1 MFKCRSKLNR
11 GLFAPPDEA
20 IHNCFTGLA
29 GCKMNMTGLGRIY
42 SSLKYQI
49 LMDNSFFAYLQQLEM
64 LVFFSG
70 YPLVYLLMNSIGS
83 MKAVQEK
90 TKKRLLSVL
99 PYAYALTGTL
109 FLGFELKNAFPDFAI
124 GHILQRI
131 QNPFLFCWSLLSLIF
146 WIPLFSR
153 IRVLSFLHSLIFF
166 FLVISDILKQ
176 NAISFT
182 DNSLAKNN
190 MKIYTISLVL
200 NLFLLMVVYFLSFLI
215 KPNSGRAAS

>member
-1 MFKCRSKLNR
+1 
-11 GLFAPPDEA
+11 
-20 IHNCFTGLA
+20 
-29 GCKMNMTGLGRIY
+29 MNMTGLGRIY
-42 SSLKYQI
+42 SSLNYQI

-90 TKKRLLSVL
+90 TKKRILSVL
-99 PYAYALTGTL
+99 PYAYALAGTL

-124 GHILQRI
+124 GNILQRI
-131 QNPFLFCWSLLSLIF
+131 QNPFLFCWGLLSLLF

-166 FLVISDILKQ
+166 FLVIRDIFKQ

-200 NLFLLMVVYFLSFLI
+200 NLILLIVVYFFSFLI
-215 KPNSGRAAS
+215 KPNSGRAVS

>member
-1 MFKCRSKLNR
+1 ML
-11 GLFAPPDEA
+11 PDEA
-20 IHNCFTGLA
+20 INKWFTGLA
-29 GCKMNMTGLGRIY
+29 GCKTNITGLGRIY

-70 YPLVYLLMNSIGS
+70 YPLVYLLMNSVGA

-90 TKKRLLSVL
+90 TGKRLLFVL
-99 PYAYALTGTL
+99 PYAYALAGTL

-131 QNPFLFCWSLLSLIF
+131 QNPFLFCWSVLSLIF

-166 FLVISDILKQ
+166 FLVIKDIFNR

-182 DNSLAKNN
+182 GNALAKNN

-200 NLFLLMVVYFLSFLI
+200 NLFLLMIVYFLSFLI